1 MPRLLYA
8 IPGALSKT
16 PLGREEVVRRG
27 GLLRA
32 WAAPDMDVD
41 IRDVDSGPGSIE
53 SAYEEYLSVPEAAEL
68 VIHAEDE
75 GYDAAVLGCFGDP
88 GIDALREVTSR
99 LVVVGPGE
107 AAFHLATMLGEG
119 FGIVTVT
126 RGVVNPLRHLAAR
139 AGLTTKLAGIT
150 VVDTPVLDLGED
162 VDKTLDRMTEAGR
175 RLIEE
180 RDADVLVLGCM
191 TMAFL
196 DVTAELEARLG
207 VPVVN
212 PAKAA
217 VKVAEAL
224 VGCGLRHSKRA
235 YPLPAKL
242 SAGTASSLA
251 ELRLG

>member
-1 MPRLLYA
+1 MRILYA
-8 IPGALSKT
+8 VPGPMSRT
-16 PLGREEVVRRG
+16 SLGPPELQRRSG
-27 GLLRA
+27 KLQDWSA
-32 WAAPDMDVD
+32 TDTKID
-41 IRDVDSGPGSIE
+41 IRDTPRGPASIE

-68 VIHAEDE
+68 VVHAEDE

-88 GIDALREVTSR
+88 GIDALREVASR

-139 AGLTTKLAGIT
+139 AGVTTKLAGIT
-150 VVDTPVLDLGED
+150 VVDAPVLDLGED
-162 VDKTLDRMTEAGR
+162 VDKTLDRMTQAGR

-207 VPVVN
+207 VPIVN

>member
-1 MPRLLYA
+1 MRILYA
-8 IPGALSKT
+8 VPGPMSRT
-16 PLGREEVVRRG
+16 SLGPPELQRRSG
-27 GLLRA
+27 KLQD
-32 WAAPDMDVD
+32 WASTATKID
-41 IRDVDSGPGSIE
+41 IRDTPRGPASIE
-53 SAYEEYLSVPEAAEL
+53 SAYEEYISVQEAAEL
-68 VIHAEDE
+68 VVHAEDE

-224 VGCGLRHSKRA
+224 VGCGLRHSKRT